1 MKKNKKNKKNIEGA
15 EERIFIDE
23 SDLSVL
29 LKSERWVPKS
39 EAGEP
44 SQEAVSAKVGELVL
58 LPAIDLQK
66 IDIEL
71 LTKITSSDII
81 DRFLRAE
88 THRIVAEEG
97 EVESEIVTEAEL
109 QDEDDMVS
117 EELAEVDVEI
127 KAGDKERLTD
137 EMGDLFFA
145 LINACRLYGIDP
157 EGALERTNKKFI
169 RRFGYVEEQAER
181 TGRVLKE
188 MSLEEMDGYWNE
200 AKRLENK

>member
-1 MKKNKKNKKNIEGA
+1 MKKNKKNIEGA
-15 EERIFIDE
+15 DERIFIDE

-39 EAGEP
+39 EAEEL
-44 SQEAVSAKVGELVL
+44 SQETVSAKVGELVS

-117 EELAEVDVEI
+117 EELAEVYLAQGLKDMAIETYRKLSLLNPEKSI
-127 KAGDKERLTD
+127 Y
-137 EMGDLFFA
+137 FA
-145 LINACRLYGIDP
+145 ELISKI
-157 EGALERTNKKFI
+157 
-169 RRFGYVEEQAER
+169 
-181 TGRVLKE
+181 
-188 MSLEEMDGYWNE
+188 
-200 AKRLENK
+200 EN

>member
-1 MKKNKKNKKNIEGA
+1 MKKNKKNIEGA
-15 EERIFIDE
+15 DERIFIDE

-39 EAGEP
+39 EAGES
-44 SQEAVSAKVGELVL
+44 SQEAVSAKVGELVS
-58 LPAIDLQK
+58 LPEINLQK
-66 IDIEL
+66 IDIDL

-117 EELAEVDVEI
+117 EELAEVYLAQGLKDMAIETYRKLSLLNPEKSI
-127 KAGDKERLTD
+127 Y
-137 EMGDLFFA
+137 FA
-145 LINACRLYGIDP
+145 ELISKI
-157 EGALERTNKKFI
+157 
-169 RRFGYVEEQAER
+169 
-181 TGRVLKE
+181 
-188 MSLEEMDGYWNE
+188 
-200 AKRLENK
+200 EN

>member
-1 MKKNKKNKKNIEGA
+1 MKKNKKNIEGA
-15 EERIFIDE
+15 DERIFIDE
-23 SDLSVL
+23 SDLSAL

-39 EAGEP
+39 EAGEL
-44 SQEAVSAKVGELVL
+44 SQEAVSAKVGELVA

-117 EELAEVDVEI
+117 EELAEVYL
-127 KAGDKERLTD
+127 AQG
-137 EMGDLFFA
+137 
-145 LINACRLYGIDP
+145 
-157 EGALERTNKKFI
+157 
-169 RRFGYVEEQAER
+169 
-181 TGRVLKE
+181 LKDTCSPAPGP
-188 MSLEEMDGYWNE
+188 MSMT
-200 AKRLENK
+200 

>member
-1 MKKNKKNKKNIEGA
+1 MKKNKKNIEGT

-23 SDLSVL
+23 SDLSAL

-39 EAGEP
+39 EAEEA
-44 SQEAVSAKVGELVL
+44 SHEAVSAKVGELVS
-58 LPAIDLQK
+58 LPDIDLQK

-117 EELAEVDVEI
+117 EELAEVYLAQGLKDMAIETYRKLSLLNPEKSI
-127 KAGDKERLTD
+127 Y
-137 EMGDLFFA
+137 FA
-145 LINACRLYGIDP
+145 ELISKI
-157 EGALERTNKKFI
+157 
-169 RRFGYVEEQAER
+169 
-181 TGRVLKE
+181 
-188 MSLEEMDGYWNE
+188 
-200 AKRLENK
+200 EN